1 MVTAEYI
8 LITKYQGL
16 AMLNNT
22 LCDIILYIS
31 TITYYSRT
39 ARTSVC
45 KDSKGSVA
53 YSTVAQISNLFISS
67 IILP

>member
-1 MVTAEYI
+1 MVTADYI

-16 AMLNNT
+16 SMLNST
-22 LCDIILYIS
+22 LCDVILYIS